1 MDFFITRILRAYDT
15 EFPREWLTVLLSL
28 RAFHP
33 INVSQNPLRVCT
45 HIIYSRNFC
54 CLPPMVTHM
63 AEK

>member
-15 EFPREWLTVLLSL
+15 EFPRECLTVLLLL

-33 INVSQNPLRVCT
+33 TNASQNPLRVCT
-45 HIIYSRNFC
+45 HIIYSTNFC